1 MKASSGLTS
10 RPDPNARSPRYG
22 PISSP
27 STGILFQQEIAL
39 FKSEL
44 HKKLASLGTGAG
56 PTAAGGLGAFSGWL
70 ALLAAAHHASPL
82 DCQRRRYR
90 NRAGLLWIGKSRLGA
105 DPLVPRRTLN
115 LLRADQ
121 AWSRIRLRA
130 KGNHMDTEN
139 PKPGSNVSSV
149 GDMLQANWIPLSL
162 IGVGITWLV
171 ASNTGLAERIA
182 KDKRVQ
188 TAGSRIGEIA
198 GDLGIGGGTKHE
210 PRQTG
215 QILGTEGRPLSSG
228 DTGVDE
234 GWVTQATGAAR
245 SAIISVRDA
254 GSAVIDR
261 ASRYADNASG
271 ASDMAIRAGQLVES
285 SGAILG

>member
-1 MKASSGLTS
+1 MRASSGLTS

-27 STGILFQQEIAL
+27 STGILFRQEIAL

-44 HKKLASLGTGAG
+44 HEKLASLGTGAG

-70 ALLAAAHHASPL
+70 ALLAAAILAHHASPL

-105 DPLVPRRTLN
+105 DALVPRRTLN

-162 IGVGITWLV
+162 IGVGITGWWPATQV
-171 ASNTGLAERIA
+171 SPS
-182 KDKRVQ
+182 V
-188 TAGSRIGEIA
+188 SRK
-198 GDLGIGGGTKHE
+198 T
-210 PRQTG
+210 
-215 QILGTEGRPLSSG
+215 
-228 DTGVDE
+228 
-234 GWVTQATGAAR
+234 
-245 SAIISVRDA
+245 SACKLRAA
-254 GSAVIDR
+254 GSARLLVTLGLVVVPSMR
-261 ASRYADNASG
+261 PGKLGRYSG
-271 ASDMAIRAGQLVES
+271 LTVGHFIAAMPVETKGGLLRPPVRRAGPYFRFARRAPL
-285 SGAILG
+285 